1 MNTRMHG
8 FTLIELMIVVGI
20 IAIIISLGYP
30 SYREHVIKTHRAEG
44 MGELLDLADRLE
56 RFYSDRGTYAGATL
70 GAAATDL
77 REAATERGKYTLA
90 ITAQDAVSFTLTA
103 TPQGAQATDTKC
115 GTLGLDSLGVK
126 TTTGSL
132 PADKC
137 WK

>member
-1 MNTRMHG
+1 MNTFIRG

-20 IAIIISLGYP
+20 IAIIVSLGYP
-30 SYREHVIKTHRAEG
+30 SYREHVLKTNRAEG
-44 MGELLDLADRLE
+44 MAELLDLADRLE

-70 GAAATDL
+70 GTAATDL
-77 REAATERGKYTLA
+77 RPATTERGKYNLA
-90 ITAQDAVSFTLTA
+90 ITAQDTVSFTLTA
-103 TPQGAQATDTKC
+103 TPQGAQTDDTKC
-115 GTLGLDSLGVK
+115 GTFGLDSLGAK